1 MKGKTQGRPDA
12 GPPVVMQVGLLEMIL
27 RIGKPVRWIKS
38 LLHWLDNIY
47 YAGWEGLEEQEGPVV
62 SQSPHLETV

>member
-27 RIGKPVRWIKS
+27 WIGKPVGWIKS

-47 YAGWEGLEEQEGPVV
+47 YDGWEGLEEQEGPVV

>member
-12 GPPVVMQVGLLEMIL
+12 GPPVVMQVGLLKMIL
-27 RIGKPVRWIKS
+27 RIGKPVGGIKS